1 MTRCPCWSII
11 SLRISGLR
19 IPRIM
24 RVLALVA
31 LLASAC
37 IPAFAHHSLA
47 AAYDE
52 KKPVTLKGTV
62 TKFDWTNP
70 HVFLFLD
77 VVDAGGNVVNWAV
90 EFPSRIEL
98 KRDGWTAESA
108 RVGEVVTVEGSL
120 ARDGGKQANAK
131 VVILADG
138 RKLNAAPAPFPRVS
152 QPAKPSP
159 RWPDGHV
166 RLGVVPGE
174 TGYWSSTAA
183 SNLEEAGANVRMS
196 ADGLLAN
203 IADAGKVAPFQPWAR
218 GLYEYRQKTLLK

>member
-1 MTRCPCWSII
+1 MKMRIF
-11 SLRISGLR
+11 SLL
-19 IPRIM
+19 
-24 RVLALVA
+24 VLVIT
-31 LLASAC
+31 AC

-47 AAYDE
+47 AEYDE

-70 HVFLFLD
+70 HVFVFLD
-77 VVDAGGNVVNWAV
+77 AADANWAI

-98 KRDGWTAESA
+98 KRDGWTQGSIQI
-108 RVGEVVTVEGSL
+108 GDVVTIDASL
-120 ARDGGKQANAK
+120 ARDGSKQANAK
-131 VVILADG
+131 VVTLANG
-138 RKLNAAPAPFPRVS
+138 KKLNAAPAPFLKISEPS
-152 QPAKPSP
+152 KPAP

-183 SNLEEAGANVRMS
+183 STLQEAGANVRMN

-203 IADAGKVAPFQPWAR
+203 IADAGKVAP
-218 GLYEYRQKTLLK
+218 

>member
-52 KKPVTLKGTV
+52 KKPVTLKGAV

-70 HVFLFLD
+70 HVYLFVD
-77 VVDAGGNVVNWAV
+77 VADAGGNVTNWAV

-98 KRDGWTAESA
+98 KRDGWTQDSTK
-108 RVGEVVTVEGSL
+108 VGDVVTIEASL
-120 ARDGGKQANAK
+120 ARDGARQANAK
-131 VVILADG
+131 VLTLANG
-138 RKLNAAPAPFPRVS
+138 KKLNAAP
-152 QPAKPSP
+152 
-159 RWPDGHV
+159 
-166 RLGVVPGE
+166 
-174 TGYWSSTAA
+174 
-183 SNLEEAGANVRMS
+183 
-196 ADGLLAN
+196 
-203 IADAGKVAPFQPWAR
+203 
-218 GLYEYRQKTLLK
+218 